1 MANATLDRYG
11 VQVFYSEADGCFVA
25 MCPDFPGVSAFG
37 DSQAEAMTEFRTA
50 LELAI
55 ETYEEENWPLPSP
68 SRLPEAELPSGEFR
82 VRLPRSMHAQ
92 LARRAALEGV
102 SQNYVVVAFVAAG
115 LAGGPWQQDVNTEQH

>member
-1 MANATLDRYG
+1 MANATLDRYS

-25 MCPDFPGVSAFG
+25 ICPDFPGVSAFG
-37 DSQAEAMTEFRTA
+37 DSQAEAMREFRTA

-55 ETYEEENWPLPSP
+55 ETYEEEGWPLPTP
-68 SRLPEAELPSGEFR
+68 SRLPETELPSGEFR

-115 LAGGPWQQDVNTEQH
+115 LAGGPWQQDANAEQQ

>member
-1 MANATLDRYG
+1 MANATLDRYS
-11 VQVFYSEADGCFVA
+11 VQVFYSEADACFVA

-37 DSQAEAMTEFRTA
+37 DSQAEAMTEFRAA

-55 ETYEEENWPLPSP
+55 ETYEEESWPLPSP

-115 LAGGPWQQDVNTEQH
+115 LAGGPWQQDANTEQQ